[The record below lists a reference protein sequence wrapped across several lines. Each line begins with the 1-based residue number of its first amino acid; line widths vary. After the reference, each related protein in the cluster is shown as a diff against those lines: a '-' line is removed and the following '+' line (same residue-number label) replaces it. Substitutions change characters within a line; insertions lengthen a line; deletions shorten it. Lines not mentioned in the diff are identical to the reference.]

1 MQQSHNRVRF
11 RNRIEAGQLLAR
23 HLRKE
28 LAQANLAVVALPRGG
43 VVIGFEIAKLL
54 SIPLEILLIRKI
66 GVPGEP
72 ELALGAVASGGFIFL
87 NEDLIKHQGIDAES
101 VNRLK
106 LNALRELTRRESRYE
121 SLIRTESLRDKDLLI
136 VDDGIATGASIEVAI
151 RALKAIGPKSIAIA
165 VPVASLQAV
174 ERLHRVVDRIY
185 ALQTPQHLGAI
196 GEFYEEFEEVT
207 DEDVLTMMQII
218 QGESRLVKD

>member
-72 ELALGAVASGGFIFL
+72 ELALGAVASGGLIFL

-151 RALKAIGPKSIAIA
+151 RALKPIGPKSIAIA

-185 ALQTPQHLGAI
+185 ALQTPQQLGAI

-207 DEDVLTMMQII
+207 DEDVLTMMQSI

>member
-1 MQQSHNRVRF
+1 
-11 RNRIEAGQLLAR
+11 
-23 HLRKE
+23 
-28 LAQANLAVVALPRGG
+28 
-43 VVIGFEIAKLL
+43 VIGFEIAKLL

-151 RALKAIGPKSIAIA
+151 RALKPIGPKSIAIA